1 MVDKKQELLKKVEK
15 VIYWINSEIYNY
27 KDKIYFFRIINTE
40 NNIIIVHKHLELFSI
55 SYKTLKVDNKNVEL
69 IGYEKELETF
79 YKILKDILNGCNVI
93 YTKIDKDYEYSLY
106 NVFIFDIIKFK
117 NSKYVNFYNDDDEDN
132 DYFEAFEHNIIEQN
146 IVDVFYNNTLLIN
159 DKFKLGFH
167 NKIYVE
173 DNYLN
178 YFEQTLD
185 LINDVCSNI
194 EDRIK
199 NIFKEYINI
208 KFKDIVIKY
217 SKDDVFIYT
226 DCLDLV
232 YDIENDLLEL
242 KVNYKSKEL
251 KNLSKDL
258 EIIKER
264 IKEVI

>member
-1 MVDKKQELLKKVEK
+1 MVDKKQELLGKVEK

-27 KDKIYFFRIINTE
+27 KNLMYFFTVINTD
-40 NNIIIVHKHLELFSI
+40 NNIIIVHKDIKLFYI
-55 SYKTLKVDNKNVEL
+55 SYKTLKVENKNVEL
-69 IGYEKELETF
+69 LGYEKELEIL
-79 YKILKDILNGCNVI
+79 YKIIKDILNGCNVI

-106 NVFIFDIIKFK
+106 NVFIFDKVKFK
-117 NSKYVNFYNDDDEDN
+117 NSKYVSFYNNDEDN

-146 IVDVFYNNTLLIN
+146 IVDIYYNNNLLIN
-159 DKFKLGFH
+159 DNFKLGFH

-173 DNYLN
+173 DNYLS

-185 LINDVCSNI
+185 LINDVYSNI

-199 NIFKEYINI
+199 NIFKEYANI
-208 KFKDIVIKY
+208 KFKDIAIKY

-251 KNLSKDL
+251 KNLNKDL

>member
-1 MVDKKQELLKKVEK
+1 MVDKKQELLDKVEK

-27 KDKIYFFRIINTE
+27 KNLMYYFTIINTD
-40 NNIIIVHKHLELFSI
+40 NNIIIVHEDIKLFYI
-55 SYKTLKVDNKNVEL
+55 SYKTLKVENKNVEL
-69 IGYEKELETF
+69 TGYTKELEIL
-79 YKILKDILNGCNVI
+79 YKILKDILNGCKVI

-117 NSKYVNFYNDDDEDN
+117 NSKYVNFYDDDEDN
-132 DYFEAFEHNIIEQN
+132 DYFETFEHNIIEQN
-146 IVDVFYNNTLLIN
+146 IVDVFYNNILLIN

-173 DNYLN
+173 DNYLS

-199 NIFKEYINI
+199 NIFKEYTNI

-217 SKDDVFIYT
+217 SKDDIFIYT